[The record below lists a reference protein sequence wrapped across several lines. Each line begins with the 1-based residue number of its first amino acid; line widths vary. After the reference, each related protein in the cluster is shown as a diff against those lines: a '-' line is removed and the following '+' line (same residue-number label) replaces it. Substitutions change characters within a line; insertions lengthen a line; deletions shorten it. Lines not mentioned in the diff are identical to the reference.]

1 MNFKF
6 RLAVPDDFS
15 TLMQLMNLTKSIV
28 HPSEWFVCETEES
41 LSSMISEH
49 GFIIIAQPENPSD
62 SNEVAGMFAIKFPG
76 MTPDNLGRY
85 QSFSEEQLQLCA
97 HMESTIVHPQ
107 YRGYHLQAQMA
118 QEAEEL
124 LEKLPYKYLFATIHP
139 DNQYS
144 MNNMILCG
152 YRPVAQEKLYGGLDR
167 IILLKEI

>member
-76 MTPDNLGRY
+76 MPSDNLGRY
-85 QSFSEEQLQLCA
+85 QNFSEEQLELCA

-107 YRGYHLQAQMA
+107 YRGYHLQAQMT
-118 QEAEEL
+118 QRAEEL
-124 LEKLPYKYLFATIHP
+124 LKKLPYKYLLATIHP

-144 MNNMILCG
+144 MNNMMRCG
-152 YRPVAQEKLYGGLDR
+152 YRLVAQAKLYGGLDR
-167 IILLKEI
+167 VILLKEI

>member
-62 SNEVAGMFAIKFPG
+62 SNEVAGMFAIKYPG

-144 MNNMILCG
+144 MNNMKRCG
-152 YRPVAQEKLYGGLDR
+152 YRPVAQAKLYGGLDR
-167 IILLKEI
+167 VILLKEI

>member
-49 GFIIIAQPENPSD
+49 GFIIIAQPENPSN

-76 MTPDNLGRY
+76 MPSDNLGRY
-85 QSFSEEQLQLCA
+85 QNFSEEQLELCA

-124 LEKLPYKYLFATIHP
+124 LEKLPYKYLFATIHL

-144 MNNMILCG
+144 MNNMMRCG
-152 YRPVAQEKLYGGLDR
+152 YRPVAQAKLYGGLDR
-167 IILLKEI
+167 VILLKEI

>member
-15 TLMQLMNLTKSIV
+15 SLMQLMNFTKSIV
-28 HPSEWFVCETEES
+28 RPSEWFVCETEES

-76 MTPDNLGRY
+76 MASDNLGRY
-85 QSFSEEQLQLCA
+85 QNFSEEQLQLCA

-118 QEAEEL
+118 QRAE
-124 LEKLPYKYLFATIHP
+124 
-139 DNQYS
+139 
-144 MNNMILCG
+144 
-152 YRPVAQEKLYGGLDR
+152 
-167 IILLKEI
+167 

>member
-1 MNFKF
+1 MNFIF

-49 GFIIIAQPENPSD
+49 GFIIIAQPENPSN
-62 SNEVAGMFAIKFPG
+62 SNEVAGMFAIKYPG

-144 MNNMILCG
+144 MNNMMRCG
-152 YRPVAQEKLYGGLDR
+152 SRPVAQAKLYGGLDR
-167 IILLKEI
+167 VILLKEI

>member
-28 HPSEWFVCETEES
+28 HPSECFVCETEES

-62 SNEVAGMFAIKFPG
+62 SNEVAGMFAIKYPG

-144 MNNMILCG
+144 MNNMMRCG
-152 YRPVAQEKLYGGLDR
+152 YRPVAQAKLYGGLDR
-167 IILLKEI
+167 VILLKEI